1 MYRWDYIVLCRI
13 ACYQFVVGCIMKLQM
28 IKECNNISE
37 ENISSPI
44 QPDNFLKGGCR
55 VFL

>member
-1 MYRWDYIVLCRI
+1 MYRWDNIVLCRI

-44 QPDNFLKGGCR
+44 HPDNFLKGGCR